1 MKKVILFL
9 IVLILPLQLVVSE
22 TSVSLAEFNILAEKK
37 NDEIEWQYDFI
48 YEDLYNSGQEM
59 TAGKEIELN
68 PTLFLNE
75 DYLPLFRVNYI
86 TNDSTKPLNISI
98 STEPFKNDNG
108 HVLNV
113 EYFME
118 DYFYVKKDNGE
129 FVVYDSEN
137 EPKSW
142 ETAKDLI
149 GRYTK
154 YECSYDSFN
163 QSKLKLNTEDNN
175 SDGEYEFRFT
185 GINRHITEIF
195 HWGIDYSPKYY
206 VDSLNYESM
215 KYSVTVSAKFTD
227 DISKET
233 LKNISG
239 EYRLP
244 ITVTIQSPQ

>member
-1 MKKVILFL
+1 
-9 IVLILPLQLVVSE
+9 
-22 TSVSLAEFNILAEKK
+22 
-37 NDEIEWQYDFI
+37 
-48 YEDLYNSGQEM
+48 
-59 TAGKEIELN
+59 
-68 PTLFLNE
+68 
-75 DYLPLFRVNYI
+75 
-86 TNDSTKPLNISI
+86 
-98 STEPFKNDNG
+98 
-108 HVLNV
+108 
-113 EYFME
+113 ME

-142 ETAKDLI
+142 ETAKDGI

-163 QSKLKLNTEDNN
+163 QSKLKLNTEDDN

-185 GINRHITEIF
+185 GINRHITEIY
-195 HWGIDYSPKYY
+195 HWVFDYPPDYY
-206 VDSLNYESM
+206 DDSLNYESM